1 MIDRKDD
8 GFFLLARLCRQRAVA
23 EQEITSD
30 RFECTGSAEVRVNEP
45 DETLMLRVGTGD
57 HAACHELVERHLGR
71 IVSFAGRIL
80 GDRGM
85 AEDVAQE
92 VFLRLWSHAQRWRPT
107 GARLTTWLHRV
118 ALNLCLD
125 WLARRRET
133 PLDET
138 DEPVDRAPHAIALL
152 QGQDLSQQVSQALA
166 ELPDKQ
172 RIALTLCYY
181 QGLRNI
187 EAAETME
194 ISVEALE
201 SLLARGRRTLKARLR
216 DVAPDLLGDA

>member
-1 MIDRKDD
+1 MVDQETTLD
-8 GFFLLARLCRQRAVA
+8 FLEHADS
-23 EQEITSD
+23 T
-30 RFECTGSAEVRVNEP
+30 EVMVNEP

-57 HAACHELVERHLGR
+57 HAACRELVERHLGR
-71 IVSFAGRIL
+71 IVSFAGRVL
-80 GDRGM
+80 SDRVL

-92 VFLRLWSHAQRWRPT
+92 VFLRLWSHAQRWRPS

-133 PLDET
+133 PLDEA
-138 DEPVDRAPHAIALL
+138 DEPMDRTPHATILL
-152 QGQDLSQQVSQALA
+152 QGQDLSQQVGQALA

-172 RIALTLCYY
+172 RIALTLYYY
-181 QGLRNI
+181 QGLHNT
-187 EAAETME
+187 EAAEMME

-201 SLLARGRRTLKARLR
+201 SLLARGRRTLKSRLR